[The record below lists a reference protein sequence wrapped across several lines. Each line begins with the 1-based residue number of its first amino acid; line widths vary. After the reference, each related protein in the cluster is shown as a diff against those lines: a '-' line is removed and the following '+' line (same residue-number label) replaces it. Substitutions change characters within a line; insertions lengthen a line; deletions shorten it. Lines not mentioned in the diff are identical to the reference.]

1 MDIAER
7 ILFYLPWCF
16 GQVCNHENQDT
27 KNVLNDDSTSGLDSR
42 EINMGELE
50 ITVGMENDRNVESAE
65 AYTKELENVS
75 EQECF
80 DCCFIVLMF
89 CLFIWLKLLKTTG
102 FVQIIS
108 NDKNLK
114 LYNQEELWWLWD
126 RQLQKG
132 ESISSWHHCL

>member
-1 MDIAER
+1 
-7 ILFYLPWCF
+7 
-16 GQVCNHENQDT
+16 
-27 KNVLNDDSTSGLDSR
+27 
-42 EINMGELE
+42 MGELE
-50 ITVGMENDRNVESAE
+50 ITVGIENDRNVESAE

-89 CLFIWLKLLKTTG
+89 CLFIGLKLLKTTG

-114 LYNQEELWWLWD
+114 LYNQEEL
-126 RQLQKG
+126 
-132 ESISSWHHCL
+132 